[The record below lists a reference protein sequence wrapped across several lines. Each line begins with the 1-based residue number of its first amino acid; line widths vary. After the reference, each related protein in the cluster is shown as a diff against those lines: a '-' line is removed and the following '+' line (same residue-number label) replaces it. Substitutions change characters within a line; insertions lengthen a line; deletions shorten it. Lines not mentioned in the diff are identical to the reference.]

1 MKRHFLLR
9 GNEIEAVVGKAEY
22 LRERTR
28 HVIEGME
35 ARGFIRFDYGLIEWI
50 REVGGIPVRL
60 PTRLLLQ
67 RIEGSTD
74 SLDIAIEWW
83 CDEKS
88 VKAALALRAL
98 KENR

>member
-9 GNEIEAVVGKAEY
+9 GNEIEAKAQY

-28 HVIEGME
+28 HIIEGVE
-35 ARGFIRFDYGLIEWI
+35 SRGFIRIDGYSLIEWI

-60 PTRLLLQ
+60 PTMLTIVKDGNGA
-67 RIEGSTD
+67 IEPH
-74 SLDIAIEWW
+74 IEWW

>member
-60 PTRLLLQ
+60 PTMLTIVKDGNGT
-67 RIEGSTD
+67 IEPY
-74 SLDIAIEWW
+74 IEWW
-83 CDEKS
+83 CDKKS
-88 VKAALALRAL
+88 VKAALTLRAL